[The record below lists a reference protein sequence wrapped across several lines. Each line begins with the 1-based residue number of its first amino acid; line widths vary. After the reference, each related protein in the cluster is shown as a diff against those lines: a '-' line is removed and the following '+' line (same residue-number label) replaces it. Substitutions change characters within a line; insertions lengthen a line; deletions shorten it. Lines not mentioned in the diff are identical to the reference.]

1 MTFENQIWLTLTPLI
16 VLLFAGLFAFGMR
29 RREAL
34 LSRFAAARLLD
45 QLTEKAS
52 HQRTLL
58 KAGLILLAFALIGI
72 SLARPQYGVDWIE
85 RKARGLDIVFVLDSS
100 KSMLATDLRPTRLDR
115 AKLAIID
122 LVKRLESDRIGLV
135 AFAGNAFLQTPPT
148 LDYSAFRENLDSI
161 GHTSLSR
168 GGSDIGQAIRE
179 AAKAFP
185 KDNNFKVVILLT
197 DGEDQEQQAIKTA
210 REIAQDGIKIYT
222 IGIGTPEGEYLKIR
236 NAQGE
241 EEFIR
246 DSSGQPV
253 RSQLDE
259 RTLQEIAQLTGGSYR
274 RLSDQSLNSL
284 YNSVLATLPREERE
298 SELQEARIDRY
309 QWALSAACIFLVLEI
324 FIRRRSKSS
333 VQLAVMIAT
342 SVLCIPTPSEAQELP
357 NEDTSELPLPALD
370 EPPSEI
376 IHEPETDPRIL
387 YNQAHELLTAGDYAE
402 ATRLYEEAIELS
414 QNFDLQ
420 RDALYNMAHA
430 TNQIGEAALQAQ
442 DFEAAIESWKQAEA
456 LFKSANEIDSS
467 DSRSIEDATAT
478 EARRKALE
486 EFLKQQ
492 EQEQEPQD
500 QENSEDSEQEQEES
514 EDESEEG
521 EQSEEDQES
530 GEEGDEGEQNEDE
543 QSGEEGSESE
553 QGQDGEESSDQ
564 SDSESESSEGDE
576 SEEQSQDENTESTG
590 DPAEDMEQQAQ
601 EESEAAGEDSEEQAG
616 EEEDSEAIQPTEGS
630 ESEEDADGEPREMV
644 IEGMSISEAQ
654 DLLDSL
660 RGKERLLPFSEPT
673 DEQKR
678 ANRNREIRDW

>member
-1 MTFENQIWLTLTPLI
+1 MTFENQLWLILTPLI
-16 VLLFAGLFAFGMR
+16 VLLFAALFAFGFR

-52 HQRTLL
+52 QQRTLL
-58 KAGLILLAFALIGI
+58 KAGLILLALALIGVA
-72 SLARPQYGVDWIE
+72 LARPQYGVDWIE

-100 KSMLATDLRPTRLDR
+100 KSMLATDLRPTRLER

-161 GHTSLSR
+161 GQTSISR
-168 GGSDIGQAIRE
+168 GGSDIGRAIRE

-197 DGEDQEQQAIKTA
+197 DGEDQEQQAIDTA
-210 REIAQDGIKIYT
+210 REVAKDGIKIYT
-222 IGIGTPEGEYLKIR
+222 IGIGTPEGEYLKVR
-236 NAQGE
+236 NAQGT

-259 RTLQEIAQLTGGSYR
+259 RTLQEIARLTRGSYR
-274 RLSDQSLNSL
+274 RLSDQSLNTL

-298 SELQEARIDRY
+298 SELQEARIERY
-309 QWALSAACIFLVLEI
+309 QWVLSVACILLVLEI
-324 FIRRRSKSS
+324 FIRLRSKSS
-333 VQLAVMIAT
+333 IQLAVIIAT
-342 SVLCIPTPSEAQELP
+342 TSLLLPIPSEAQNLEPATASTESL
-357 NEDTSELPLPALD
+357 DLPLPPTQESPEA
-370 EPPSEI
+370 I
-376 IHEPETDPRIL
+376 IHNLETDPRVL
-387 YNQAHELLTAGDYAE
+387 YNQAHTQLEAGDYTE

-414 QNFDLQ
+414 EDVSLE

-430 TNQIGEAALQAQ
+430 INQLGEAALEAQ

-456 LFKSANEIDSS
+456 LFRSANEIDSN
-467 DSRSIEDATAT
+467 DSNSIEDATSIA
-478 EARRKALE
+478 ARRNALE

-492 EQEQEPQD
+492 EPQD
-500 QENSEDSEQEQEES
+500 QENQEEQDSEESEES
-514 EDESEEG
+514 EDGEEGEEESEDGEQGEDEG
-521 EQSEEDQES
+521 EQSEEES
-530 GEEGDEGEQNEDE
+530 GEEGED
-543 QSGEEGSESE
+543 SE
-553 QGQDGEESSDQ
+553 QGQDGNEQSDQ
-564 SDSESESSEGDE
+564 EGSESSEGEESDE
-576 SEEQSQDENTESTG
+576 QGENTESTG
-590 DPAEDMEQQAQ
+590 DPAEDMEQQA
-601 EESEAAGEDSEEQAG
+601 EEQATSEG
-616 EEEDSEAIQPTEGS
+616 EEATEEESSESPQPTEGT
-630 ESEEDADGEPREMV
+630 DGEATEGAPEEMM

-660 RGKERLLPFSEPT
+660 RGSEHLLPFSEPS
-673 DEQKR
+673 DETRQS
-678 ANRNREIRDW
+678 NRNRELRDW

>member
-1 MTFENQIWLTLTPLI
+1 MTFENQLWLTFTPLI
-16 VLLFAGLFAFGMR
+16 VLLFAGLFAFGFR
-29 RREAL
+29 RRETL

-52 HQRTLL
+52 QQRTLL
-58 KAGLILLAFALIGI
+58 KAGLILLALALIGVA
-72 SLARPQYGVDWIE
+72 LARPQYGVDWIE

-161 GHTSLSR
+161 GQTSISR
-168 GGSDIGQAIRE
+168 GGSDIGRAIRE

-197 DGEDQEQQAIKTA
+197 DGEDQEQQAIDTA
-210 REIAQDGIKIYT
+210 REVAKDGIKIYT
-222 IGIGTPEGEYLKIR
+222 IGIGTPEGEYLKVR
-236 NAQGE
+236 NAQGT

-259 RTLQEIAQLTGGSYR
+259 RTLQEIAQLTGGSYS
-274 RLSDQSLNSL
+274 RLSDQSLNTL

-298 SELQEARIDRY
+298 SELQEARIERY
-309 QWALSAACIFLVLEI
+309 QWALFAACILLVLEI
-324 FIRRRSKSS
+324 FIRRRSKVSI
-333 VQLAVMIAT
+333 QLAVIIAT
-342 SVLCIPTPSEAQELP
+342 TSLLLPTPSEAQNLEPATAPTESL
-357 NEDTSELPLPALD
+357 ELPLPPTQESPKA
-370 EPPSEI
+370 I
-376 IHEPETDPRIL
+376 IHEPETDPRVL
-387 YNQAHELLTAGDYAE
+387 YNQANTQLEAGDYTE

-414 QNFDLQ
+414 ENVSLE

-430 TNQIGEAALQAQ
+430 INQVGESSLEAQ

-467 DSRSIEDATAT
+467 DAISIEDATSI
-478 EARRKALE
+478 EARRNALE

-492 EQEQEPQD
+492 EPQD
-500 QENSEDSEQEQEES
+500 QEDQEEQNSEEP
-514 EDESEEG
+514 ED
-521 EQSEEDQES
+521 
-530 GEEGDEGEQNEDE
+530 GEEGDESEPED
-543 QSGEEGSESE
+543 GEEGDESEPEDGEEGDESE
-553 QGQDGEESSDQ
+553 QGQDGDEQSDQ
-564 SDSESESSEGDE
+564 EGDESESSEGEESDE
-576 SEEQSQDENTESTG
+576 PSEGEDTESTG
-590 DPAEDMEQQAQ
+590 DPAEDMEQQAEEEAASEGEEATD
-601 EESEAAGEDSEEQAG
+601 EESSE
-616 EEEDSEAIQPTEGS
+616 SPQPTEG
-630 ESEEDADGEPREMV
+630 EAADGDADGDADGEMMPM
-644 IEGMSISEAQ
+644 EGMSISEAQ

-660 RGKERLLPFSEPT
+660 RGSEQLLPFSDPS
-673 DEQKR
+673 DETRQS
-678 ANRNREIRDW
+678 NRNRELRDW

>member
-16 VLLFAGLFAFGMR
+16 VLLFAGLFAFGLR

-52 HQRTLL
+52 NQRTLL

-100 KSMLATDLRPTRLDR
+100 KSMLATDLRPTRLER

-148 LDYSAFRENLDSI
+148 LDYSAFRENLNSI
-161 GHTSLSR
+161 GHSSISR

-197 DGEDQEQQAIKTA
+197 DGEDQEQQAIDTA
-210 REIAQDGIKIYT
+210 REVAKDGIKIYT

-236 NAQGE
+236 NAQGD

-259 RTLQEIAQLTGGSYR
+259 TTLQEIAQLTGGIYS
-274 RLSDQSLNSL
+274 RLSDQSLNTL

-309 QWALSAACIFLVLEI
+309 QWALSAACVFLVVEI
-324 FIRRRSKSS
+324 FIRRRSKASIHLAMIIVGSS
-333 VQLAVMIAT
+333 L
-342 SVLCIPTPSEAQELP
+342 LLPTPSEAQELP
-357 NEDTSELPLPALD
+357 HDSTESLELPIPATE
-370 EPPSEI
+370 EPPEAI
-376 IHEPETDPRIL
+376 IHEQQTDPRIL
-387 YNQAHELLTAGDYAE
+387 YNQAHEQLTAGNYAE
-402 ATRLYEEAIELS
+402 ATRLYEQAIELS
-414 QNFDLQ
+414 ENRTLE

-430 TNQIGEAALQAQ
+430 TNQMGEAALQTQ

-456 LFKSANEIDSS
+456 LFQSANEIDSS
-467 DSRSIEDATAT
+467 DTRSVEDATAT

-492 EQEQEPQD
+492 EQQD
-500 QENSEDSEQEQEES
+500 QENSEDNEQEQQES
-514 EDESEEG
+514 ENESEEG
-521 EQSEEDQES
+521 EQGEEDQQS
-530 GEEGDEGEQNEDE
+530 GEQSEESEQDQDE

-553 QGQDGEESSDQ
+553 QGQNGEEQ
-564 SDSESESSEGDE
+564 PNSESESSEGFE
-576 SEEQSQDENTESTG
+576 SEEQDEGENSESTG

-601 EESEAAGEDSEEQAG
+601 ADAAGDESKEQPSEEGQ
-616 EEEDSEAIQPTEGS
+616 EPMQPTEGEAGDKGS
-630 ESEEDADGEPREMV
+630 EQQTGEMM
-644 IEGMSISEAQ
+644 IEGMSVSEAQ

-660 RGKERLLPFSEPT
+660 RSSERLLPFSEPS
-673 DEQKR
+673 DETR
-678 ANRNREIRDW
+678 SSNRKGEIRDW

>member
-1 MTFENQIWLTLTPLI
+1 MTFENQLWLTFTPLI
-16 VLLFAGLFAFGMR
+16 VLLFAGLFAFGLR

-52 HQRTLL
+52 QQRTLL
-58 KAGLILLAFALIGI
+58 KAGLVLLALALIGVA
-72 SLARPQYGVDWIE
+72 LARPQYGVDWIE

-161 GHTSLSR
+161 GQTSISR
-168 GGSDIGQAIRE
+168 GGSDIGRAIRE

-197 DGEDQEQQAIKTA
+197 DGEDQEQQAIDTA
-210 REIAQDGIKIYT
+210 REVAKDGIKIYT
-222 IGIGTPEGEYLKIR
+222 IGIGTPEGEYLKVR
-236 NAQGE
+236 NSQGT

-259 RTLQEIAQLTGGSYR
+259 RTLQEIAQLTGGSYS
-274 RLSDQSLNSL
+274 RLSDQSLNTL

-309 QWALSAACIFLVLEI
+309 QWALSAACILLVLEI
-324 FIRRRSKSS
+324 FIRRRSKASI
-333 VQLAVMIAT
+333 QLAVIIAT
-342 SVLCIPTPSEAQELP
+342 TSLLLPIPSEAQELEP
-357 NEDTSELPLPALD
+357 ATAPTESLELPLPPTQESPKA
-370 EPPSEI
+370 I
-376 IHEPETDPRIL
+376 IQEVETDPRVL
-387 YNQAHELLTAGDYAE
+387 YNQAHAQLEAGDYAE
-402 ATRLYEEAIELS
+402 ATRLYEAAIELS
-414 QNFDLQ
+414 EDVSLE
-420 RDALYNMAHA
+420 RDALYNMAHSI
-430 TNQIGEAALQAQ
+430 NQVGEAALEAQ

-467 DSRSIEDATAT
+467 DAISIEDATSI
-478 EARRKALE
+478 EARRNALE

-492 EQEQEPQD
+492 EPQEQEG
-500 QENSEDSEQEQEES
+500 QEDSEDSEDGEEEEP
-514 EDESEEG
+514 EDGEEGEDQG
-521 EQSEEDQES
+521 EQSEEES
-530 GEEGDEGEQNEDE
+530 GEEGDE
-543 QSGEEGSESE
+543 SE
-553 QGQDGEESSDQ
+553 QGQDGNEQSDQ
-564 SDSESESSEGDE
+564 EGDESESSEGEESDE
-576 SEEQSQDENTESTG
+576 PSEGEDTESTG
-590 DPAEDMEQQAQ
+590 DPAEDMEQQA
-601 EESEAAGEDSEEQAG
+601 EEQAASEG
-616 EEEDSEAIQPTEGS
+616 EEATDEESSESPQATEGTDGA
-630 ESEEDADGEPREMV
+630 EGDADGEMMPM
-644 IEGMSISEAQ
+644 EGMSISEAQ

-660 RGKERLLPFSEPT
+660 RGSEQLLPFSNPS
-673 DEQKR
+673 DETRQS
-678 ANRNREIRDW
+678 NSNRELRDW

>member
-1 MTFENQIWLTLTPLI
+1 MTFENQLWLTFTPLI
-16 VLLFAGLFAFGMR
+16 VLLFAGLFAFGLR

-52 HQRTLL
+52 QQRTLL
-58 KAGLILLAFALIGI
+58 KAGLMLLALALIGVA
-72 SLARPQYGVDWIE
+72 LARPQYGVDWIE

-161 GHTSLSR
+161 GQTSISR
-168 GGSDIGQAIRE
+168 GGSDIGRAIRE

-197 DGEDQEQQAIKTA
+197 DGEDQEQQAIDTA
-210 REIAQDGIKIYT
+210 REVAKDGIKIYT
-222 IGIGTPEGEYLKIR
+222 IGIGTPEGEYLKVR
-236 NAQGE
+236 NAQGT

-259 RTLQEIAQLTGGSYR
+259 RTLQEIAQLTGGSYS
-274 RLSDQSLNSL
+274 RLSDQSLNTL

-298 SELQEARIDRY
+298 SELQEARIERY
-309 QWALSAACIFLVLEI
+309 QWALSAACILLVLEI
-324 FIRRRSKSS
+324 FIRRRRKASI
-333 VQLAVMIAT
+333 QLAVIIAT
-342 SVLCIPTPSEAQELP
+342 TSLLLPIPSEAQELEP
-357 NEDTSELPLPALD
+357 ATAPTESLELPLPPTQESPEA
-370 EPPSEI
+370 I
-376 IHEPETDPRIL
+376 IHKPATDPRVL
-387 YNQAHELLTAGDYAE
+387 YNQAHEQLDAGDYSE
-402 ATRLYEEAIELS
+402 ATRLYEAAIELS
-414 QNFDLQ
+414 EDVSLE

-430 TNQIGEAALQAQ
+430 INQVGEAALEAQ

-467 DSRSIEDATAT
+467 DAISIEDATSI
-478 EARRKALE
+478 EARRNALE

-492 EQEQEPQD
+492 EPQD
-500 QENSEDSEQEQEES
+500 QEDQEDSEDSE
-514 EDESEEG
+514 ESEEG
-521 EQSEEDQES
+521 EQDEQQEGEEGEDQGEQSEKES
-530 GEEGDEGEQNEDE
+530 GEDGEQ
-543 QSGEEGSESE
+543 
-553 QGQDGEESSDQ
+553 SDQ
-564 SDSESESSEGDE
+564 EGNESESSEGEESDE
-576 SEEQSQDENTESTG
+576 PSEGEDTESTG
-590 DPAEDMEQQAQ
+590 DPAEDMEQQAEQ
-601 EESEAAGEDSEEQAG
+601 QAASEGEEATDEESSE
-616 EEEDSEAIQPTEGS
+616 SPQPTEG
-630 ESEEDADGEPREMV
+630 EAADGDADGEMMPM
-644 IEGMSISEAQ
+644 EGMSISEAQ

-660 RGKERLLPFSEPT
+660 RGSEQLLPFSDPS
-673 DEQKR
+673 DETRQS
-678 ANRNREIRDW
+678 NRNRELRDW

>member
-1 MTFENQIWLTLTPLI
+1 MTFENQLWLTFTPLI
-16 VLLFAGLFAFGMR
+16 VLLFAGLFAFGLR

-52 HQRTLL
+52 QQRTLL
-58 KAGLILLAFALIGI
+58 KAGLVLLALALIGVA
-72 SLARPQYGVDWIE
+72 LARPQYGVDWIE

-161 GHTSLSR
+161 GQTSISR
-168 GGSDIGQAIRE
+168 GGSDIGRAIRE

-197 DGEDQEQQAIKTA
+197 DGEDQELQAIDTA
-210 REIAQDGIKIYT
+210 REVAKDGIKIYT
-222 IGIGTPEGEYLKIR
+222 IGIGTPEGEYLKVR
-236 NAQGE
+236 NAQGS

-259 RTLQEIAQLTGGSYR
+259 RTLQEIAQLTGGSYS
-274 RLSDQSLNSL
+274 RLSDQSLNTL

-298 SELQEARIDRY
+298 SELQEARIERY
-309 QWALSAACIFLVLEI
+309 QWALSAACILLVLEI
-324 FIRRRSKSS
+324 FIRRRSKASI
-333 VQLAVMIAT
+333 QLAVIIAT
-342 SVLCIPTPSEAQELP
+342 TSLLLPIPSEAQELEP
-357 NEDTSELPLPALD
+357 ATAPTESLELPLPPTQESPKA
-370 EPPSEI
+370 I
-376 IHEPETDPRIL
+376 IQEVETDPRVL
-387 YNQAHELLTAGDYAE
+387 YNQAHGQLKAGDYAE
-402 ATRLYEEAIELS
+402 ATRLYEAAIELS
-414 QNFDLQ
+414 EDVSLE

-430 TNQIGEAALQAQ
+430 INQVGETALEAQ

-467 DSRSIEDATAT
+467 DAISIEDATSI
-478 EARRKALE
+478 EARRNALE

-492 EQEQEPQD
+492 EPQEQEG
-500 QENSEDSEQEQEES
+500 QEDSEDSEDGEEEEP
-514 EDESEEG
+514 EDGEEGEDQG
-521 EQSEEDQES
+521 EQSEEES
-530 GEEGDEGEQNEDE
+530 GEEGDE
-543 QSGEEGSESE
+543 SE
-553 QGQDGEESSDQ
+553 QGQDGNEQSDQ
-564 SDSESESSEGDE
+564 EGDESESSEGEESDE
-576 SEEQSQDENTESTG
+576 PSEGEDTESTG
-590 DPAEDMEQQAQ
+590 DPAEDMEQQA
-601 EESEAAGEDSEEQAG
+601 EEQAASEG
-616 EEEDSEAIQPTEGS
+616 EEATDEESSESPQATEGTDGA
-630 ESEEDADGEPREMV
+630 EGDADGEMMPM
-644 IEGMSISEAQ
+644 EGMSISEAQ

-660 RGKERLLPFSEPT
+660 RGSEQLLPFSNPS
-673 DEQKR
+673 DETRQS
-678 ANRNREIRDW
+678 NSNRELRDW

>member
-1 MTFENQIWLTLTPLI
+1 MTFENQLWLTFTPLI
-16 VLLFAGLFAFGMR
+16 VLLFAGLFAFGLR

-52 HQRTLL
+52 QQRTLL
-58 KAGLILLAFALIGI
+58 KAGLMLLALALIGVA
-72 SLARPQYGVDWIE
+72 LARPQYGVDWIE

-161 GHTSLSR
+161 GQTSISR
-168 GGSDIGQAIRE
+168 GGSDIGRAIRE

-197 DGEDQEQQAIKTA
+197 DGEDQEQQAIDTA
-210 REIAQDGIKIYT
+210 REVAKDGIKIYT
-222 IGIGTPEGEYLKIR
+222 IGIGTPEGEYLKVR
-236 NAQGE
+236 NAQGS

-259 RTLQEIAQLTGGSYR
+259 RTLQEIAQLTGGSYS
-274 RLSDQSLNSL
+274 RLSDQSLNTL

-298 SELQEARIDRY
+298 SELQEARIERY
-309 QWALSAACIFLVLEI
+309 QWALSAACILLVLEI
-324 FIRRRSKSS
+324 FIRRRSKASI
-333 VQLAVMIAT
+333 QLAVIIAT
-342 SVLCIPTPSEAQELP
+342 TSLLLPIPSEAQELEP
-357 NEDTSELPLPALD
+357 ATAPTESLELPLPPTQESPEA
-370 EPPSEI
+370 I
-376 IHEPETDPRIL
+376 IHEPETDPRVL
-387 YNQAHELLTAGDYAE
+387 YNQAHRQLKAGDYAE
-402 ATRLYEEAIELS
+402 ATRLYEAAIELS
-414 QNFDLQ
+414 EDVSLE

-430 TNQIGEAALQAQ
+430 INQVGETALEAQ

-467 DSRSIEDATAT
+467 DAISIEDATSI
-478 EARRKALE
+478 EARRNALE

-492 EQEQEPQD
+492 EPQEQED
-500 QENSEDSEQEQEES
+500 QEDSEDSEDGEEEEP
-514 EDESEEG
+514 EDGEEGEDQG
-521 EQSEEDQES
+521 EQSEEES
-530 GEEGDEGEQNEDE
+530 GEEGDE
-543 QSGEEGSESE
+543 SE
-553 QGQDGEESSDQ
+553 QGQDGNEQSDQ
-564 SDSESESSEGDE
+564 EGDESESSEGEESDE
-576 SEEQSQDENTESTG
+576 PSEGEDTESTG
-590 DPAEDMEQQAQ
+590 DPAEDMEQQA
-601 EESEAAGEDSEEQAG
+601 EEQAASEG
-616 EEEDSEAIQPTEGS
+616 KEATDEESSESPQATEGT
-630 ESEEDADGEPREMV
+630 DGADGEMMPM
-644 IEGMSISEAQ
+644 EGMSISEAQ

-660 RGKERLLPFSEPT
+660 RGSEHLLPFSDPS
-673 DEQKR
+673 DETRQS
-678 ANRNREIRDW
+678 NSNRELRDW

>member
-1 MTFENQIWLTLTPLI
+1 MTFENQLWLILTPLI
-16 VLLFAGLFAFGMR
+16 VLLFAALFAFGFR

-52 HQRTLL
+52 QQRTLL
-58 KAGLILLAFALIGI
+58 KAALILLALALIGVA
-72 SLARPQYGVDWIE
+72 LARPQYGVDWIE

-161 GHTSLSR
+161 GQTSISR
-168 GGSDIGQAIRE
+168 GGSDIGRAIRE

-197 DGEDQEQQAIKTA
+197 DGEDQEQQAIDTA
-210 REIAQDGIKIYT
+210 REVAKDGIKIYT
-222 IGIGTPEGEYLKIR
+222 IGIGTPEGEYLKVR
-236 NAQGE
+236 NAQGT

-259 RTLQEIAQLTGGSYR
+259 RTLQEIARLTGGSYR
-274 RLSDQSLNSL
+274 RLSDQSLNTL

-298 SELQEARIDRY
+298 SELQEARIERY
-309 QWALSAACIFLVLEI
+309 QWALFSACILLVLEI
-324 FIRRRSKSS
+324 FIRRRSKVSI
-333 VQLAVMIAT
+333 QLAVIIAT
-342 SVLCIPTPSEAQELP
+342 TSLLLPTPSEAQELEP
-357 NEDTSELPLPALD
+357 GTTPTESLELPRPLTQESPEA
-370 EPPSEI
+370 I
-376 IHEPETDPRIL
+376 IHEPETDPRVL
-387 YNQAHELLTAGDYAE
+387 YNQAHAQLDAGDYAE

-414 QNFDLQ
+414 DDVALE

-430 TNQIGEAALQAQ
+430 INQVGEAALEAQ
-442 DFEAAIESWKQAEA
+442 EFEAAIESWKQAEA
-456 LFKSANEIDSS
+456 LFKSANEIDSN
-467 DSRSIEDATAT
+467 DSNSIEDATST

-492 EQEQEPQD
+492 EPQD
-500 QENSEDSEQEQEES
+500 QEDQEEQDSEESEES
-514 EDESEEG
+514 EDGEEGEQDQQQDGEQGEDQG
-521 EQSEEDQES
+521 EQSEEES
-530 GEEGDEGEQNEDE
+530 GDE
-543 QSGEEGSESE
+543 QSGEDGEESDQSEDGDEQSEQGGEGSESGE
-553 QGQDGEESSDQ
+553 Q
-564 SDSESESSEGDE
+564 SEGE
-576 SEEQSQDENTESTG
+576 STESTG
-590 DPAEDMEQQAQ
+590 DPAEDMEQQA
-601 EESEAAGEDSEEQAG
+601 EEQAAGEG
-616 EEEDSEAIQPTEGS
+616 EEATDEEGS
-630 ESEEDADGEPREMV
+630 ESPQPTTGEAGEAAEGAPEEMT

-660 RGKERLLPFSEPT
+660 RGSERLLPFSEPS
-673 DEQKR
+673 DETRQS
-678 ANRNREIRDW
+678 NRNRELRDW